1 MNKEVRWRQLATDDY
16 FSIVAWY
23 TDEAGDKVAERF
35 IRSLR
40 ETEGRISRNPSL
52 GPTSFTYGASKQA
65 TRYGAVDGF
74 PYLVFYLNLDEH
86 IEIVR
91 VLHERRDIPGQL
103 QD

>member
-1 MNKEVRWRQLATDDY
+1 MNKEVRWHQLATNDY

-35 IRSLR
+35 VRSLR
-40 ETEGRISRNPSL
+40 ETEDRISRNPGL

-65 TRYGAVDGF
+65 TIHGAEDGL
-74 PYLVFYLNLDEH
+74 PYLVFYLDLEEH

-91 VLHERRDIPGQL
+91 VLHERRDFPGQL